1 MTLYDENKF
10 RKYDFLGKVL
20 NWLYSK
26 FRVNIRAII
35 VDTDPSY
42 KDSQWREKVVQVE
55 RKKSSENGQRK

>member
-10 RKYDFLGKVL
+10 RKYDFLGKV
-20 NWLYSK
+20 SK
-26 FRVNIRAII
+26 CLHLKFSRNSRAII

>member
-35 VDTDPSY
+35 ADTDPSY